1 MMGVLSGCHDMGN
14 EIAEVLRFN
23 EPTPSEASMWMF
35 HRDAEKRRLGITL
48 ISNAEFGGESPYLKV
63 YREAVTDL
71 DSMVRAASVRALG
84 MHGNGEDA
92 LLAIPL
98 TVDEHQIVRWEA
110 AKALQRL
117 HHRDAI
123 RALLVAVNN
132 DEDADVRAAAATAL
146 GQYAELRVADALIL
160 SLSDQS
166 LIVNCEARKS
176 LKTLTGENFG
186 INQDDWLEW
195 YRDNPNVFAHQQVY
209 TYPTYQREYTFIE
222 KVTPF
227 GRQSFESPGVP
238 AGAERDAST
247 ENTHP
252 DNPSQDG

>member
-1 MMGVLSGCHDMGN
+1 MGVLSGCHDMSN

-23 EPTPSEASMWMF
+23 EPTPSEAAMWMF

-98 TVDEHQIVRWEA
+98 TVDDSQIVRWEA
-110 AKALQRL
+110 VKALQRL
-117 HHRDAI
+117 HHTDAV
-123 RALLVAVNN
+123 RALLVAVNT

-146 GQYAELRVADALIL
+146 GQYAQLRVAESLIL

-166 LIVNCEARKS
+166 LIVNCEAKKS

-186 INQDDWLEW
+186 IDQDNWLEW
-195 YRDNPNVFAHQQVY
+195 YQDNPNVFANQQVY
-209 TYPTYQREYTFIE
+209 TYPTYQRDYTFME

-227 GRQSFESPGVP
+227 GKQSFESPGIP
-238 AGAERDAST
+238 AGIELEAST
-247 ENTHP
+247 NNTQP
-252 DNPSQDG
+252 DIQSQDG